1 MNRIVSQNQR
11 RFLSFVMAMSMCLSV
26 SACKHSSNGKIG
38 EVEKALEEKCNAKEV
53 SEEEVYEEMVDTKY
67 DIRDTQNDFKDGLYT
82 AVLPEDF
89 DFFGYHTV
97 TDSRNVKSVFKY
109 IKTDPSCSSKDV
121 VSEMEVLVIQF
132 KDHDAASKYFEAIQS
147 QREKNY
153 ESNKQMK
160 LDFFNEFVSKKEYF
174 AYASKTDDMLFNVYA
189 QIDGSTVLYAFVE
202 GPISAK
208 LENDYI
214 AFMKEMEYS
223 IISTQ

>member
-67 DIRDTQNDFKDGLYT
+67 DIRDTQRDFQDGLYT
-82 AVLPEDF
+82 RVLTEDF
-89 DFFGYHTV
+89 KFFGYHAV
-97 TDSRNVKSVFKY
+97 TDTSTVRSIFKY
-109 IKTDPSCSSKDV
+109 IQTDPSYSSEDIV
-121 VSEMEVLVIQF
+121 PTMEVLVIQF
-132 KDHDAASKYFEAIQS
+132 TNHDAANQYFEAIQS
-147 QREKNY
+147 QRKQNY
-153 ESNKQMK
+153 ESNKQTG

-174 AYASKTDDMLFNVYA
+174 AYASKTDYMLFNVYA